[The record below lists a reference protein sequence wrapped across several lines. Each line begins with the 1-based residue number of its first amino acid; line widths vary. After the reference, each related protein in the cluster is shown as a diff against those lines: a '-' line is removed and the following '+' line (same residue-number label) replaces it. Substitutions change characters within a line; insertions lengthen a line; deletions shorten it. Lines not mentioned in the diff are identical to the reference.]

1 MMRSAMPMASLK
13 LVTHFLFLLLLAI
26 FLLSSSVLSDGEEE
40 IVLQGLNSFRTARG
54 LPALTINENAAC
66 LADRFADQI
75 LEDMTCSATA
85 PYQLQNYPGVLAYCG
100 VDVNQTREGAVM
112 PVCAPQLVPNNLL
125 SNYTRSFQYT
135 RYLSDAKF
143 TGAGLG
149 TEDDWMVVILTTNTP
164 GGNFGSD
171 ENTFIYNDPIPQV
184 AEAKQASASD
194 AVDLFKSLNCHRAFL
209 DLPTFVQN
217 KETGC
222 LAGEIAQKLGNQPCN
237 DGNGSFNPRQLD
249 HYPELLSK
257 CNTNNITVGGVVL
270 PVCVPQLAPT
280 TVFTNYT
287 RTDYA
292 KYINDSSFTEAGLGS
307 KGDWMVVVLSTST
320 SQNTTGPA
328 RDFALGNVLISTQN
342 GQVTGAAN
350 SLVSMDG
357 FGHCL
362 MSFLLGMLVY
372 GGVAL
377 AWW

>member
-1 MMRSAMPMASLK
+1 MASLK

-85 PYQLQNYPGVLAYCG
+85 PY
-100 VDVNQTREGAVM
+100 
-112 PVCAPQLVPNNLL
+112 
-125 SNYTRSFQYT
+125 
-135 RYLSDAKF
+135 
-143 TGAGLG
+143 
-149 TEDDWMVVILTTNTP
+149 
-164 GGNFGSD
+164 
-171 ENTFIYNDPIPQV
+171 
-184 AEAKQASASD
+184 
-194 AVDLFKSLNCHRAFL
+194 H
-209 DLPTFVQN
+209 
-217 KETGC
+217 
-222 LAGEIAQKLGNQPCN
+222 
-237 DGNGSFNPRQLD
+237 FNPRQLD

-362 MSFLLGMLVY
+362 MSFLLGMLFVRI
-372 GGVAL
+372 
-377 AWW
+377 

>member
-1 MMRSAMPMASLK
+1 MNEISLN
-13 LVTHFLFLLLLAI
+13 LQRLLKRNKTRKIYVLLYFA
-26 FLLSSSVLSDGEEE
+26 GEEE

-171 ENTFIYNDPIPQV
+171 ENTFIYNGIP
-184 AEAKQASASD
+184 
-194 AVDLFKSLNCHRAFL
+194 LMLR
-209 DLPTFVQN
+209 
-217 KETGC
+217 
-222 LAGEIAQKLGNQPCN
+222 LA
-237 DGNGSFNPRQLD
+237 
-249 HYPELLSK
+249 
-257 CNTNNITVGGVVL
+257 
-270 PVCVPQLAPT
+270 T
-280 TVFTNYT
+280 T
-287 RTDYA
+287 
-292 KYINDSSFTEAGLGS
+292 
-307 KGDWMVVVLSTST
+307 
-320 SQNTTGPA
+320 
-328 RDFALGNVLISTQN
+328 
-342 GQVTGAAN
+342 
-350 SLVSMDG
+350 
-357 FGHCL
+357 
-362 MSFLLGMLVY
+362 
-372 GGVAL
+372 
-377 AWW
+377 